1 MIIHKIGETAGR
13 IWRTLEQQGQLRLP
27 ALKKQVPVPESMLYL
42 ALGWLA
48 REDRVEIE
56 PDGRS
61 YRVGLK

>member
-13 IWRTLEQQGQLRLP
+13 IWRTLDQQGQLRIP
-27 ALKKQVPVPESMLYL
+27 ALKKQVPVPDSMLYL

-48 REDRVEIE
+48 REEKVGIE

-61 YRVGLK
+61 YRVRLT